1 MVLTDKKP
9 DRGESWMSTRNVSL
23 KTAAQESSRKM
34 GEKIARIIDRG
45 HENAAMSQ
53 EAHAHYGDKFTR
65 TDAYVYFIRGVL
77 TAIFQKPE

>member
-1 MVLTDKKP
+1 MSASKP
-9 DRGESWMSTRNVSL
+9 PLRNL
-23 KTAAQESSRKM
+23 PGRW
-34 GEKIARIIDRG
+34 GKIARIIDRG